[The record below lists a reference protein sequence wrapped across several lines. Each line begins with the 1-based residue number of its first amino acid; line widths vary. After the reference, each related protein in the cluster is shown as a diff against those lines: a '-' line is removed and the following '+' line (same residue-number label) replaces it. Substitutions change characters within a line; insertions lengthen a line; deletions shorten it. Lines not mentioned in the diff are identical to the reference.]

1 MPGRADQMSGNRG
14 IPIHALYDQPD
25 QRVTDTLSN
34 MLGSFDLD
42 AYGAQ
47 DEVEL
52 RNLLAVVDREPA
64 TSGTGM
70 DVPSVEIVACDRFSI
85 HSNAE
90 RLWLARSKDNL
101 RNVYS
106 WAYYGALWCCRC
118 RNVRSKT
125 SRWISVAST

>member
-70 DVPSVEIVACDRFSI
+70 DIPSVGIVACDRFSI
-85 HSNAE
+85 LSNAE
-90 RLWLARSKDNL
+90 RLWLA
-101 RNVYS
+101 
-106 WAYYGALWCCRC
+106 
-118 RNVRSKT
+118 
-125 SRWISVAST
+125 